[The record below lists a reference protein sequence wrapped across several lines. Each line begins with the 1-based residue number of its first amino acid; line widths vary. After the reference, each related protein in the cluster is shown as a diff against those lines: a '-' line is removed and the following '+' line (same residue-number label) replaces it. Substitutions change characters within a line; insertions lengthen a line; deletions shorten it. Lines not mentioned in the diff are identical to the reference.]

1 MQEIAE
7 NSQVLVAN
15 STTIDLNFAIIIRL
29 LELAVEFIAISSSLA
44 IIVKLKITPWLVV
57 GLAS

>member
-7 NSQVLVAN
+7 NSQVLVVN

>member
-7 NSQVLVAN
+7 NSQVLVVN

-44 IIVKLKITPWLVV
+44 IIEKLKITPWLVV

>member
-15 STTIDLNFAIIIRL
+15 STTIDLNFAVIIRL